1 MGKSN
6 ELLKFLIEKKI
17 PIRQAIE
24 ILETAEKIL
33 LARRKEKAVTQDYE
47 KRGG

>member
-6 ELLKFLIEKKI
+6 DLLKYLIEKKI

-24 ILETAEKIL
+24 ILEAAEKIL
-33 LARRKEKAVTQDYE
+33 LARRKEKAITKDYE
-47 KRGG
+47 KRG

>member
-6 ELLKFLIEKKI
+6 ELLKYLIEKKI

-24 ILETAEKIL
+24 ILEAAEKIL
-33 LARRKEKAVTQDYE
+33 LVRRKEKAVVENYE
-47 KRGG
+47 KR